1 MPTTADAA
9 PSPDD
14 MLITLAWLK
23 QGGTLAT
30 LIGEIAMLKLTD
42 AGLNLVKA
50 AGLSLGDPIWKLIE
64 RAGSAGVGLR
74 ADTRC
79 EDRHESR
86 TIVAIR
92 DRLITRGLRFGIL
105 TKAVYAELK
114 ETAPTT
120 APDEPTAQVSQPVP
134 EPAPTPAPQPSVAP
148 KPSPQQVAQPKRI
161 ATPPKQTSPPPKT
174 KRLTPITLAEAEE
187 RFWLLGLGS
196 PIELLR
202 YPSDVTAA
210 LKRSGVTH
218 VWRCY
223 EHQHVFA
230 KPTEQARLWREI
242 AVCGLPSYR
251 PLAADLIE
259 KLKRNDLFEPLPPIA
274 TDERVETYTDEE
286 LEALDLV
293 RLIAFEDS
301 ILAQLGRTTKEK
313 LRRHNAAVRAEL
325 EAKIVAETQ
334 AAEDAARVANEEAE
348 RITAAQ
354 ARASEAEAA
363 RAAAEARRND
373 LRRQLEALT

>member
-9 PSPDD
+9 SAPHDT
-14 MLITLAWLK
+14 LITLASLK
-23 QGGTLAT
+23 QSGTLPT

-42 AGLNLVKA
+42 AGMTLVKA
-50 AGLSLGDPIWKLIE
+50 AGLTPGDPIWKLIE
-64 RAGSAGVGLR
+64 RAGPAGVGLR
-74 ADTRC
+74 ADERC
-79 EDRHESR
+79 EARHESR
-86 TIVAIR
+86 AIVAIR
-92 DRLITRGLRFGIL
+92 DRLTGRKLRFGIL

-120 APDEPTAQVSQPVP
+120 APDEPTAQVSQPAP
-134 EPAPTPAPQPSVAP
+134 EPTPTPAP
-148 KPSPQQVAQPKRI
+148 KPSPQPVAQPKRI
-161 ATPPKQTSPPPKT
+161 ATPPKHTSPPPTT

-187 RFWLLGLGS
+187 RYWIFGFGS
-196 PIELLR
+196 IIELLG
-202 YPSDVTAA
+202 YPKEVTAE

-223 EHQHVFA
+223 EHHHVFA
-230 KPTEQARLWREI
+230 KPAEHAALWRKI
-242 AVCGLPSYR
+242 ALCGLPPYR

-259 KLKRNDLFEPLPPIA
+259 KLKKDDLFEPLPPVAQRQTIVIP
-274 TDERVETYTDEE
+274 TDAELEEMNVDAIEE
-286 LEALDLV
+286 LEMA
-293 RLIAFEDS
+293 IG
-301 ILAQLGRTTKEK
+301 AQKERIRVERW
-313 LRRHNAAVRAEL
+313 RRQIAVRAEL

-334 AAEDAARVANEEAE
+334 AAEEAARIASEEAE

-363 RAAAEARRND
+363 RAAAEARRSD